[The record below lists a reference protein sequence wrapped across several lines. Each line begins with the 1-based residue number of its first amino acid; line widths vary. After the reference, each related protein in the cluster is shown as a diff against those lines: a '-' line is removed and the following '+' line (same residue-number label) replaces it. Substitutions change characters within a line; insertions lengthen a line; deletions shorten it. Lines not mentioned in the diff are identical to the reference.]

1 MPYIALISQ
10 AAGELTFGQAGA
22 ITYVRYVNGVS
33 YPHWQGEPAGNG
45 TPIHPSRQIFDKPP
59 IYEFGTP
66 IGGTYPISLNPVYWY
81 EGAVTHFD
89 ARQQGR
95 LLLASL
101 LFYFDLFFHQL
112 GILLLGILSLY
123 LLRQN
128 WSFSLASIVPDW
140 GLALVAAAALALY
153 ALVLVEGRYVGV
165 FVALLGA
172 NLLANVRIG
181 ETRVGKRLMMGMSIV
196 MIGFMLL
203 NLLAFNLAGY
213 SDLTQNNSVAHSAV
227 PPSWPGEVAETLYQL
242 GIQPGDSVG
251 VIGYAFD
258 SFWARLARVRIT
270 AEMLDKDAEAF
281 WAGDASLKAEV
292 TEVFADA
299 GVTAVVAEYVP
310 EYASLPGWHQVG
322 NSNFYIYLTQ

>member
-1 MPYIALISQ
+1 
-10 AAGELTFGQAGA
+10 
-22 ITYVRYVNGVS
+22 
-33 YPHWQGEPAGNG
+33 
-45 TPIHPSRQIFDKPP
+45 
-59 IYEFGTP
+59 
-66 IGGTYPISLNPVYWY
+66 
-81 EGAVTHFD
+81 
-89 ARQQGR
+89 
-95 LLLASL
+95 
-101 LFYFDLFFHQL
+101 
-112 GILLLGILSLY
+112 
-123 LLRQN
+123 
-128 WSFSLASIVPDW
+128 
-140 GLALVAAAALALY
+140 
-153 ALVLVEGRYVGV
+153 
-165 FVALLGA
+165 
-172 NLLANVRIG
+172 
-181 ETRVGKRLMMGMSIV
+181 MMGMSIV

-227 PPSWPGEVAETLYQL
+227 PPSWPGEVAETLHQL

-281 WAGDASLKAEV
+281 WVGDSTLQAEV
-292 TEVFADA
+292 TAAFTDA